1 MQLNSGQLIDMQL
14 RLIYVT
20 RLVSLMT
27 RCVLALCC
35 AMAVSGVLAGC
46 GISKGVAKKAA
57 RTARV
62 SSGKLSL
69 QVALSS
75 TANQNS
81 PVAVDVLFI
90 SDKALL
96 KTAQALSANDWFT
109 KKTQLQRQ
117 FPKGIEVKSW
127 EWIPGQSVAP
137 ISFVVPVNAEGAM
150 LFANYASPG
159 PHSAPLPISGKV
171 AIYLDEEDFTID
183 SK

>member
-1 MQLNSGQLIDMQL
+1 MRLNSGQSIDMQL

-27 RCVLALCC
+27 RYVLALCC
-35 AMAVSGVLAGC
+35 AMAVSGVLIGC
-46 GISKGVAKKAA
+46 GIPKNVAKKAA

-62 SSGKLSL
+62 PSCKLFL

-81 PVAVDVLFI
+81 PVAVDVLLI
-90 SDKALL
+90 KDKAFL
-96 KTAQALSANDWFT
+96 KAAQGLSASDWFA
-109 KKTQLQRQ
+109 KKAQLQRQ
-117 FPKGIEVKSW
+117 FPKGMDVKSW

-137 ISFVVPVNAEGAM
+137 ISFVVPVNTEGAM
-150 LFANYASPG
+150 IFANYASAG
-159 PHSAPLPISGKV
+159 PHSAPLPTSGKV
-171 AIYLDEEDFTID
+171 AIFLDDEDFTID